1 MAFWCINSYMTVQG
15 QNVLFDS
22 GLFTSVPDVCV
33 NFQRSSFVGGLLLLL
48 CCVTAH
54 TMGGGRNA
62 AVTDVKQW

>member
-33 NFQRSSFVGGLLLLL
+33 NFQRSSFVGG
-48 CCVTAH
+48 CCCCFV
-54 TMGGGRNA
+54 
-62 AVTDVKQW
+62 V